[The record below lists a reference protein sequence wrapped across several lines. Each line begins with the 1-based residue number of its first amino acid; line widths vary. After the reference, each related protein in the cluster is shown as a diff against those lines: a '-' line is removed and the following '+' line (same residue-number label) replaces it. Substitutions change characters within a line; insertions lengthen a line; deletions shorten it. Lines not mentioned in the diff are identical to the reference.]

1 MERNIP
7 RAGEIYRHFKDKL
20 YQIVTIAK
28 HSETGE
34 MLVVYQA
41 LYGEYKCCARPLDM
55 FMEEVDREKYPEATQ
70 KYRFEKV
77 EYQVSPKVMEY
88 LEADTYKEK
97 LDIVMRLRD
106 VITEDM
112 IYTMAMAHD
121 ISLCEGDVIKK
132 YESLCSALQILA
144 KYDGQRLR

>member
-1 MERNIP
+1 MRNIP
-7 RAGEIYRHFKDKL
+7 QEGETYRHFKGNE
-20 YQIVTIAK
+20 YQIIAVAE
-28 HSETGE
+28 HSEDYVQ
-34 MLVVYQA
+34 MVVYKA
-41 LYGEYKCCARPLDM
+41 LYDEGKCYVRPLDM
-55 FMEEVDREKYPEATQ
+55 FMEEVDREKYPDATQ

-97 LDIVMRLRD
+97 LDIVLRLKD

-121 ISLCEGDVIKK
+121 ISLCEGDVTKK

>member
-1 MERNIP
+1 MRMIP
-7 RAGEIYRHFKDKL
+7 AEGEIYRHFKGNE
-20 YQIVTIAK
+20 YQIITIAE
-28 HSETGE
+28 HSEDGSR
-34 MLVVYQA
+34 LVVYKA
-41 LYGEYKCCARPLDM
+41 MYGEEKCYARPLDM

-132 YESLCSALQILA
+132 YESLCSALHILA

>member
-1 MERNIP
+1 MRNIP
-7 RAGEIYRHFKDKL
+7 KEGEIYRHFKGNE
-20 YQIVTIAK
+20 YQIVALAE
-28 HSETGE
+28 HSEDSSQ
-34 MLVVYQA
+34 MVVYKA
-41 LYGEYKCCARPLDM
+41 MYGEGKCYVRPLDM
-55 FMEEVDREKYPEATQ
+55 FMEEVDREKYPDATQ

-88 LEADTYKEK
+88 LEAETYKEK
-97 LDIVMRLRD
+97 LDIVLKLRD
-106 VITEDM
+106 TITEDM

-121 ISLCEGDVIKK
+121 ISLCEGDVTKK

>member
-1 MERNIP
+1 MRNIP
-7 RAGEIYRHFKDKL
+7 KEGEIYRHFKGNE
-20 YQIVTIAK
+20 YQIVAVAE
-28 HSETGE
+28 HSEDSSQ
-34 MLVVYQA
+34 MVVYKA
-41 LYGEYKCCARPLDM
+41 MYGEGKCYVRPLDM
-55 FMEEVDREKYPEATQ
+55 FMEEVDREKYPDATQ

-88 LEADTYKEK
+88 LEAETYKEK
-97 LDIVMRLRD
+97 LDIVLKLRD
-106 VITEDM
+106 TITEDM

-121 ISLCEGDVIKK
+121 ISLCEGDVTKK

>member
-1 MERNIP
+1 MRNIP
-7 RAGEIYRHFKDKL
+7 KEGEIYRHFKGNE
-20 YQIVTIAK
+20 YQIVAVAE
-28 HSETGE
+28 HSEDSSQ
-34 MLVVYQA
+34 MVVYKA
-41 LYGEYKCCARPLDM
+41 MYGEGKCYVRPLDM
-55 FMEEVDREKYPEATQ
+55 FMEEVDREKYPDATQ

-88 LEADTYKEK
+88 LEAETYKEK
-97 LDIVMRLRD
+97 LDIVLKLRD
-106 VITEDM
+106 TITEDM

>member
-1 MERNIP
+1 MRNIP
-7 RAGEIYRHFKDKL
+7 QEGEMYRHFKGNE
-20 YQIVTIAK
+20 YQIITVAE
-28 HSETGE
+28 HSEDASR
-34 MLVVYQA
+34 MVVYKA
-41 LYGEYKCCARPLDM
+41 MYGEGKCYVRPLDM
-55 FMEEVDREKYPEATQ
+55 FMEEVDREKYPDATQ

-97 LDIVMRLRD
+97 LDIVLRLRD

-121 ISLCEGDVIKK
+121 ISLCEGDITKK

>member
-1 MERNIP
+1 MRNIP
-7 RAGEIYRHFKDKL
+7 KEGEMYRHFKGNE
-20 YQIVTIAK
+20 YQIVAVAE
-28 HSETGE
+28 HSEDSSQ
-34 MLVVYQA
+34 MVVYKA
-41 LYGEYKCCARPLDM
+41 LYGEGKCYVRPLDM
-55 FMEEVDREKYPEATQ
+55 FMEEVDREKYPDATQ
-70 KYRFEKV
+70 KYRFEKI

-97 LDIVMRLRD
+97 LDIVLRLRD
-106 VITEDM
+106 SITEDM

-121 ISLCEGDVIKK
+121 ISLCEGDLTKK

>member
-1 MERNIP
+1 MRNIP
-7 RAGEIYRHFKDKL
+7 QEGEMYRHFKGNE
-20 YQIVTIAK
+20 YQIIAVAE
-28 HSETGE
+28 HSEDGAQ
-34 MLVVYQA
+34 MVVYKA
-41 LYGEYKCCARPLDM
+41 LYGEGKCYVRPLDM
-55 FMEEVDREKYPEATQ
+55 FMGEVDKEKYPDVKQ
-70 KYRFEKV
+70 KYRFEKI

-106 VITEDM
+106 NITEDM

-121 ISLCEGDVIKK
+121 ISLGEGDVDKK

-144 KYDGQRLR
+144 RYDGQRLR

>member
-1 MERNIP
+1 MRIIP
-7 RAGEIYRHFKDKL
+7 VEGEIYHHFKGNE
-20 YQIVTIAK
+20 YQIVTIAE
-28 HSETGE
+28 HSEDGTQ
-34 MLVVYQA
+34 MVVYRA
-41 LYGEYKCCARPLDM
+41 MYGEEKCYVRPLDM
-55 FMEEVDREKYPEATQ
+55 FMEEIDTEKYPDAAQ

-77 EYQVSPKVMEY
+77 EYKVAPQVMQF

-121 ISLCEGDVIKK
+121 ISLCEGDMMKK
-132 YESLCSALQILA
+132 YDSLCSALSILA
-144 KYDGQRLR
+144 RYDGQRLR

>member
-1 MERNIP
+1 MKNIP
-7 RAGEIYRHFKDKL
+7 KEGEIYRHFKGNE
-20 YQIVTIAK
+20 YQIVAVAE
-28 HSETGE
+28 HSEDSSQ
-34 MLVVYQA
+34 MVVYKA
-41 LYGEYKCCARPLDM
+41 MYGEGKCYVRPLDM
-55 FMEEVDREKYPEATQ
+55 FMEEVDREKYPDATQ

-88 LEADTYKEK
+88 LEAETYKEK
-97 LDIVMRLRD
+97 LDIVLKLRD
-106 VITEDM
+106 TITEDM

-121 ISLCEGDVIKK
+121 ISLCEGDVTKK

>member
-1 MERNIP
+1 MRNIP
-7 RAGEIYRHFKDKL
+7 VAEEIYRHFKGNE
-20 YQIVTIAK
+20 YQIIAIAQ
-28 HSETGE
+28 HSEDGSK
-34 MLVVYQA
+34 MVVYKG
-41 LYGEYKCCARPLDM
+41 LYGDGTCYVRPLDM
-55 FMEEVDREKYPEATQ
+55 FMDEVDREKYPDATQ

-77 EYQVSPKVMEY
+77 EGQVSPQVMAF

-121 ISLCEGDVIKK
+121 ISLCEGDVTKK
-132 YESLCSALQILA
+132 YESLCAALQILA